1 MTFQN
6 MRKTLCNG
14 GDMEKYLNRK
24 DKMNFGENIKGVG
37 NSYNDDPEIEAF
49 ERFLKAFCISKHG
62 KYEYE
67 VIPKPFGEYG
77 IDLVVRLNGV
87 DQFYVDVEVWSE
99 WKNDWPWFYYAIHF
113 LERKYH
119 FIEKYG
125 DKFMMMY
132 SNMNHDKF
140 IMIKSEDIVKYQ
152 AVDKWIKKVQK
163 YDKLRKLKFQ
173 DCVLFG
179 NNFGEIE
186 LKRFP
191 NIRRLIF

>member
-1 MTFQN
+1 
-6 MRKTLCNG
+6 
-14 GDMEKYLNRK
+14 MEKYLNRE
-24 DKMNFGENIKGVG
+24 DKINFGENIKGVG
-37 NSYNDDPEIEAF
+37 NNYNDDPEIEAF

-87 DQFYVDVEVWSE
+87 DQFYVDVEVWKK
-99 WKNDWPWFYYAIHF
+99 WKDDWPWNYKNINF

-140 IMIKSEDIVKYQ
+140 IMIKSKDIVNYPL
-152 AVDKWIKKVQK
+152 VDVYIKEIQKW
-163 YDKLRKLKFQ
+163 DKMRRLNFE
-173 DCVLFG
+173 DGILFG
-179 NNFGEIE
+179 DNFGKIE
-186 LKRFP
+186 LERFP
-191 NIRRLIF
+191 NIRKLIF

>member
-1 MTFQN
+1 
-6 MRKTLCNG
+6 
-14 GDMEKYLNRK
+14 MEKYLNRK

-67 VIPKPFGEYG
+67 VISKPFGEYG

-87 DQFYVDVEVWSE
+87 DQFYVDVEVWKK
-99 WKNDWPWFYYAIHF
+99 WKDDWPWNYKNINF

-119 FIEKYG
+119 FIQKYG

-140 IMIKSEDIVKYQ
+140 IMIKSKDIVNYPL
-152 AVDKWIKKVQK
+152 VDVYIKEIQKW
-163 YDKLRKLKFQ
+163 DKMRRLNFE
-173 DCVLFG
+173 DGILFG
-179 NNFGEIE
+179 DNFGKIE
-186 LKRFP
+186 LERFP

>member
-1 MTFQN
+1 
-6 MRKTLCNG
+6 MRKILCNG
-14 GDMEKYLNRK
+14 GDVEKYLNRK

-67 VIPKPFGEYG
+67 VIPKPFGEYD

-87 DQFYVDVEVWSE
+87 DQFYVDVEVWKK
-99 WKNDWPWFYYAIHF
+99 WKDDWPWNYKNINF

-119 FIEKYG
+119 FIQKYG

-140 IMIKSEDIVKYQ
+140 IMIKSKDIVNYPL
-152 AVDKWIKKVQK
+152 VDVYIEEIQKW
-163 YDKLRKLKFQ
+163 DKMRRLNFE
-173 DCVLFG
+173 DGILFG
-179 NNFGEIE
+179 DNFGKIE
-186 LKRFP
+186 LERFP